1 VEKANPQLLK
11 QVQYAESTGI
21 PWVVILGTDE
31 LERGVVK
38 VLPNRWR
45 ALHRDARSPFAT
57 LTITLAPPCHTL
69 AAQH

>member
-1 VEKANPQLLK
+1 MEKANPQLLK

-45 ALHRDARSPFAT
+45 ALHRDARFPFAVAHHNP
-57 LTITLAPPCHTL
+57 TLAPHS
-69 AAQH
+69 AKR